1 MDKTGK
7 YRLNKDSLSRLF
19 SQQGLGQSNYDPI
32 EATGVNPPKTYSQQ
46 ELSNFYRMIW
56 ACRKVC
62 DFLPRMMSQG
72 WGKLDLRTNLK
83 LENKVNKELE
93 LLKHTYR
100 EGQRLA
106 NLYGGA
112 IVVRVIEDNKNYS
125 EPISNNIKSIKY
137 SRVFTPWEIYP
148 YTDSFFDD
156 IIDPEYYQMVTQLD
170 NNKETSLKIHKDRIL
185 RFRGA
190 STDFQSIRTNRGFED
205 SLLLP
210 FIEPCLRYLTAVSY
224 VGASVTSFEFVIHK
238 LQNLFIELENE
249 DSQIHLAERL
259 RVAHNS
265 LSALRGMLIDKT
277 EEDVSVVSR
286 NYAGVTEII
295 NSLRDEMVAASGLTK
310 PQFTQEHPSGLAAT
324 GQSERL
330 AEADNI
336 RALQSEKWGESIE
349 EDCRLTLKKYKYL
362 ESNWTWS
369 WNSLFQLSPLEE
381 AELHEKQANADSTRI
396 SSGVMTPDEIKQIRY
411 GDIHEKI

>member
-1 MDKTGK
+1 MDETGK

-19 SQQGLGQSNYDPI
+19 SSQGLGQSNYDPI
-32 EATGVNPPKTYSQQ
+32 EATGVNPPKKYSQQ

-72 WGKLDLRTNLK
+72 WGKVELRTNLK

-93 LLKHTYR
+93 LLKHKYR

-112 IVVRVIEDNKNYS
+112 IVVRIIDDNKDYS
-125 EPISNNIKSIKY
+125 EPIGKNLNGIKY

-148 YTDSFFDD
+148 YTDSLFDD
-156 IIDPEYYQMVTQLD
+156 ILDPEYYQMLTQID
-170 NNKETSLKIHKDRIL
+170 NKETSFKIHRDRIL

-190 STDFQSIRTNRGFED
+190 STDFLSIRTNRGFED

-210 FIEPCLRYLTAVSY
+210 FIEPCLRYLTAISY

-238 LQNLFIELENE
+238 LQNLFIELEND
-249 DSQIHLAERL
+249 DSRVHLAERL

-265 LSALRGMLIDKT
+265 LSALRGMVIDKT

-349 EDCRLTLKKYKYL
+349 TDCSLTLRKYKYL
-362 ESNWTWS
+362 DSNWTWS

-411 GDIHEKI
+411 DDIHEKI

>member
-362 ESNWTWS
+362 EPNWTWS